1 MLMTSQL
8 VWRVSTLLLAFYLFN
23 HYYYYYY
30 YYYYYHNYY
39 CFAFLTHT
47 HTRDSKDASSSCC
60 VSSQSRVCAGI
71 FPALFKL
78 ETICQQ
84 ALYKLKIYLFPTAQ
98 ASRNLKIGSWIQ
110 RRMATSSVVS
120 SIIAA
125 RRSRH
130 WVSRI
135 LDFLTSG

>member
-23 HYYYYYY
+23 DCYYYY
-30 YYYYYHNYY
+30 
-39 CFAFLTHT
+39 FTFLTHT

-60 VSSQSRVCAGI
+60 VSSQSRACAAI

-78 ETICQQ
+78 ETICHLT
-84 ALYKLKIYLFPTAQ
+84 LYKLKIYLFPTAQ
-98 ASRNLKIGSWIQ
+98 AIRKLKSGSWIQ

-135 LDFLTSG
+135 LVFLTSA